1 LLDAIAHLLQLELHD
16 DGHYSYKGGVD
27 REAKL
32 NEWERFYNFHRQTH
46 AFANLIVP
54 YLSPRTNIKKA
65 RCSYLSAKPLKRL
78 VAGARL
84 NQYPQAEM
92 PCFSV
97 FRFIPRTSPNYHG
110 PKSERTK

>member
-54 YLSPRTNIKKA
+54 YLSPRTNIKIE
-65 RCSYLSAKPLKRL
+65 LKS
-78 VAGARL
+78 
-84 NQYPQAEM
+84 QAMTLWTNAILDE
-92 PCFSV
+92 
-97 FRFIPRTSPNYHG
+97 Y
-110 PKSERTK
+110 ERQKGDS